1 MVENEQEPDGEPA
14 EFVKVGGPV
23 ILASGDAVLGERPAE
38 PEPAEPA
45 ADEPAPVARPSPRAK
60 PISRISFGP
69 TSDGGAPTYFEGMV
83 PLQVGFTVELGGP
96 DGGRPTVLLTFNVD
110 RIWWVLKLEPY
121 GFGAGPLGTA
131 LIAACRMALPSA
143 MDGKMSRLLD
153 ALQAGRITD
162 LALTRP
168 PRGGAGMIAAEL
180 VPRFLP
186 PAMANP
192 TTWVGHRNGRPSIQ
206 LRVELAKEGDGLIEL
221 AFNVGARWLTAAISP
236 GDAMALGILMICAA
250 GATCGGALDRYGN
263 QAVDMI
269 RAGLAPFS
277 YGTGGTPLGFFRLPD
292 MLHGSFEQ
300 EATDTLWRRG
310 RIPEPSVPRFYIEAG
325 ARGGAEAVANG
336 IVTPVVGMPF
346 DVWIAHAGAM
356 DDAEHVAA
364 VNMIT
369 ARLEKRWAA
378 LRAAEAMDAERAAK
392 ARAA

>member
-1 MVENEQEPDGEPA
+1 MVENEQEPQGESVA
-14 EFVKVGGPV
+14 FVKVGGPV
-23 ILASGDAVLGERPAE
+23 ILASDDAALGERPAE

-60 PISRISFGP
+60 PISRVRLGP
-69 TSDGGAPTYFEGMV
+69 WSDGGAPTYFEGMV

-96 DGGRPTVLLTFNVD
+96 DGGRPTVLLMFNVD
-110 RIWWVLKLEPY
+110 RILWVLKLEPY

-131 LIAACRMALPSA
+131 LIAACRMARPSA

-162 LALTRP
+162 LALTGLP
-168 PRGGAGMIAAEL
+168 SGGADMIAAEL

-192 TTWVGHRNGRPSIQ
+192 TSWVGQQNGQPSIQ

-221 AFNVGARWLTAAISP
+221 AFCAGARWVTVAISP
-236 GDAMALGILMICAA
+236 GDAMALGILMIAAA
-250 GATCGGALDRYGN
+250 GATCGGALDHYGN
-263 QAVDMI
+263 RAVDMI
-269 RAGLAPFS
+269 REGLAPVS
-277 YGTGGTPLGFFRLPD
+277 YGTGGTPLGFFQLPD
-292 MLHGSFEQ
+292 MLHGTFER

-310 RIPEPSVPRFYIEAG
+310 RIPEPSVPRFYIEAA
-325 ARGGAEAVANG
+325 ARVGAEAVASG
-336 IVTPVVGMPF
+336 IAAPVVGTPF
-346 DVWIAHAGAM
+346 WVIGAHAGAM
-356 DDAEHVAA
+356 DDARHVAA
-364 VNMIT
+364 VNMAT